1 MYRHL
6 AALYVPIQ
14 AGRAAQEIKAHPRW
28 LLPFILIVLFS
39 GALEVVSHTVRV
51 EQTIAHIPRS
61 ATPEELAIVRSDLD
75 ASLPGDISILPLKI
89 GAARALEAVVLGLL
103 LTGFGTGDRPRFV
116 QLFALCTGLA
126 GIGLLEATAEVAY
139 LWFFAFPHSMPVFPW
154 SALALAPAGQ
164 TYAAGLLLTSFNL
177 FTLWYVGALA
187 WALTVLCSI
196 RKSKA
201 VLIAIAVRAVT
212 AGSTIALL
220 HLLRNAYAFTI

>member
-1 MYRHL
+1 MYSHL
-6 AALYVPIQ
+6 APLGVPVLP
-14 AGRAAQEIKAHPRW
+14 GWAAQKIKVHPHW
-28 LLPFILIVLFS
+28 LLPSILIVLLS
-39 GALEVVSHTVRV
+39 GALGVISHPVRV
-51 EQTIAHIPRS
+51 QQTIAHIPRS

-75 ASLPGDISILPLKI
+75 ASLPGNISILPFKI
-89 GAARALEAVVLGLL
+89 TATGALEAVVLGLL
-103 LTGFGTGDRPRFV
+103 LAGFGTGDRPRFA
-116 QLFALCTGLA
+116 QLFALCIGLA
-126 GIGLLEATAEVAY
+126 GIGILEGAAEVTC
-139 LWFFAFPHSMPVFPW
+139 LWLLPFPNSMPVLPW

-164 TYAAGLLLTSFNL
+164 TYAAGLLLTSLNL

-220 HLLRNAYAFTI
+220 HLLRNAYAFII

>member
-1 MYRHL
+1 MFSHIAPL
-6 AALYVPIQ
+6 GVPVVPGWAAH
-14 AGRAAQEIKAHPRW
+14 EIKGHPHW
-28 LLPFILIVLFS
+28 LLPFILIVLLS
-39 GALEVVSHTVRV
+39 GALEVISHPLRV
-51 EQTIAHIPRS
+51 EQTIVHIPRS

-89 GAARALEAVVLGLL
+89 AAAGALEAVALGLL
-103 LTGFGTGDRPRFV
+103 LAGFGTGDRPRFA
-116 QLFALCTGLA
+116 QLFALCIGLA
-126 GIGLLEATAEVAY
+126 SIGILEGTAEVTY
-139 LWFFAFPHSMPVFPW
+139 LWLLPFANSMPVLPW

-164 TYAAGLLLTSFNL
+164 TYAVGLLLTSINL

-196 RKSKA
+196 SKSKA